1 MRPQKLLLC
10 HTDST
15 LEYTTSIIQ
24 PQRHRTSSL
33 HCNSSKT
40 TNQKVSN
47 KPSKCRIVLKASVVD
62 SNLSST
68 FHSETTEDTD
78 LADWVNLEN
87 DTDEPIGYHH
97 S

>member
-1 MRPQKLLLC
+1 M
-10 HTDST
+10 
-15 LEYTTSIIQ
+15 
-24 PQRHRTSSL
+24 
-33 HCNSSKT
+33 
-40 TNQKVSN
+40 
-47 KPSKCRIVLKASVVD
+47 LKASVVD